1 MSGEM
6 HQLIAEFYGTAQPTQ
21 EDQEKVAQMELFA
34 KLAAKEGIDLDKLSE
49 EQIGEL
55 WNATFGEPEKTA
67 AEHGHK
73 HGHKKEAEAE
83 CHGHNHKD
91 KKASANVDEAAQAEW
106 AEKRAAAEKIA
117 EADFLGRVMAHAYVN
132 ELSKIGEEI
141 QSKTASAE
149 VTSLKERLLKVA
161 GELPPWLNKGK
172 GEGGEDKG
180 GDKKPEDKGEKK
192 PEDKKPEEKK
202 EEKKASASALDLA
215 SAEYAVGLVGQAGGD
230 TKEAAEKIA
239 AVLTLGPK
247 ESTKIAAATDYNMG
261 KHIRA
266 LELLEQAG
274 YEVNWGDK

>member
-34 KLAAKEGIDLDKLSE
+34 KLAAKEGIELDKLSE
-49 EQIGEL
+49 EQIQTL
-55 WNATFGEPEKTA
+55 WDNTFGTPENKTA
-67 AEHGHK
+67 AAHGHK
-73 HGHKKEAEAE
+73 HGHKAAAAA
-83 CHGHNHKD
+83 CHGHKHGHKQ
-91 KKASANVDEAAQAEW
+91 ASANVNEAAQAEW

-132 ELSKIGEEI
+132 ELSKIGEEL

-149 VTSLKERLLKVA
+149 VTSLKDRLLKVA
-161 GELPPWLNKGK
+161 GELPPWLKGK
-172 GEGGEDKG
+172 GEE
-180 GDKKPEDKGEKK
+180 KGEKK
-192 PEDKKPEEKK
+192 PEDKGDKKPEEKKEEK

-215 SAEYAVGLVGQAGGD
+215 SAEYAVDLVGKAGGD
-230 TKEAAEKIA
+230 PKEAAEKVA
-239 AVLTLGPK
+239 AVLTLGAK

-274 YEVNWGDK
+274 YEVNWGESK